1 MSINETNTTA
11 VTSLQALR
19 TAYANEKRRRTRLP
33 VMA

>member
-19 TAYANEKRRRTRLP
+19 TAYANGNATASR
-33 VMA
+33 